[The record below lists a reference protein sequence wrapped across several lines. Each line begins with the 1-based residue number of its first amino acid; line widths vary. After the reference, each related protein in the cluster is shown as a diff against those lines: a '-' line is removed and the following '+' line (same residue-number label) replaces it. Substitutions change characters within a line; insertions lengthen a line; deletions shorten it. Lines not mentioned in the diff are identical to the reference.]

1 MTLIQRRTLASKQCF
16 KLRPNNH
23 GYTNWWLE
31 YVFGISA
38 NNNSDYKRTINDLAT
53 FRVYTTV
60 DIPIDTD
67 GDGIQDQDDAFLDP
81 AVAFELFT
89 PVNMVRVLLLLRI
102 YGLHMA
108 IMILMMLL

>member
-1 MTLIQRRTLASKQCF
+1 LIQNFGKQCF

-31 YVFGISA
+31 RFGISA
-38 NNNSDYKRTINDLAT
+38 NNSDYKRTINDLAT
-53 FRVYTTV
+53 FRDTTV

-81 AVAFELFT
+81 AVAFLLFT

>member
-1 MTLIQRRTLASKQCF
+1 LIQNFGKQCF

-31 YVFGISA
+31 RFGISA
-38 NNNSDYKRTINDLAT
+38 NNSDYKRTINDLAT
-53 FRVYTTV
+53 FRDTTV

-81 AVAFELFT
+81 AVAFEVVYPSKYGTGTIAFD
-89 PVNMVRVLLLLRI
+89 
-102 YGLHMA
+102 GLHMA